1 MEKTFKLLLAGLL
14 LTGFTACEGSD
25 DGEKPGGNGE
35 VKAPYTISVD
45 KSEIEADGKDATHF
59 ILTDANGNV
68 LTDNEQLNYIVFEN
82 TVTGN
87 KLEAKT
93 TAFTAVKNGTY
104 TFKALYKNKP
114 SENTVTV
121 TAKNRSAYEKYFRKV
136 AAFDITNVNCVY
148 CPLMASAL
156 ENTVEEWKQHMTVFA
171 IHGPYDQKDPYI
183 IGSVAN
189 NLLSKYIGSG
199 SYPSAIFNLDYPMK
213 GAGDAKPEF
222 IAGVIEDQLRD
233 NPATCG
239 IRINSSYAGK
249 TITINAGLTSSAG
262 GKYDIA
268 YAVLLNNGV
277 YIGGTASDNKYNDIV
292 VGLSPNYMAMSA
304 DAFTVAANEEHTGT
318 TTFELK
324 EDIADNLANYR
335 VAVFALRNSG
345 NKVIIDNVA
354 ECNLGGSVDYK
365 LNE

>member
-222 IAGVIEDQLRD
+222 IAGVIENQLRD

-277 YIGGTASDNKYNDIV
+277 YVGGTASDNKYNDIV
-292 VGLSPNYMAMSA
+292 VGLSSNYMAMSA

-354 ECNLGGSVDYK
+354 ECSLGGSVDYK